1 MTSYAIYSYEQTS
14 HLTLLSQKVND
25 VELRN
30 LHICVAHAQIYCYVS
45 FQKKEL
51 QIRSFNKLKQL
62 FYHCFI

>member
-1 MTSYAIYSYEQTS
+1 MTSYAIYSYEETS

-30 LHICVAHAQIYCYVS
+30 LHIRVAHAQIYWYVS
-45 FQKKEL
+45 FQKTEV